1 MNSLDIIIGHY
12 IAALDW
18 GHYAKI
24 DRMARYLCIAPNGD
38 THLALI
44 KGGDETRD
52 AHLVYHV
59 QSRRYT
65 AAGAAFDPYERRL
78 VA

>member
-1 MNSLDIIIGHY
+1 MNRFDIAEGHY
-12 IAALDW
+12 VAALDW

-24 DRMARYLCIAPNGD
+24 TRMQRYLRISPLRD
-38 THLALI
+38 THRALI
-44 KGGDETRD
+44 EGGDETRD

-65 AAGAAFDPYERRL
+65 AQGAAFD
-78 VA
+78 AFA

>member
-1 MNSLDIIIGHY
+1 MNRFDIAEGHY

-24 DRMARYLCIAPNGD
+24 ARMNRYLTISPMLD
-38 THLALI
+38 THRALI
-44 KGGDETRD
+44 SGGDETRD

-59 QSRRYT
+59 QSRRY
-65 AAGAAFDPYERRL
+65 AAEGAAFDPY
-78 VA
+78 A